1 MAKSASEKNKKII
14 LIVLFLAAVALGV
27 YNLFF
32 SGPPPRPKL
41 KADNSAN
48 QNSSSR
54 QQATSAPSAPR
65 AGNTV
70 QQRERDYQNML
81 ADRAPLD
88 LAVLA
93 SSPGSANISPRGNI
107 FAFYVPPPPPPP
119 KPIPPPPIA
128 LQMVQPPNAVS
139 GTPKTVTLTVV
150 GQGYPPDAVIIL
162 DGREKPTKRVND
174 TALSTEIAA
183 GEYSTPRNMNI
194 EVKSKSDPAKLFS
207 NTIPFIVQPAPEP
220 PFKYIGRI
228 GEQGLFEM
236 SGTKEIN
243 RKKRG
248 ETLQG
253 VWRIEAITDTAV
265 EVIHAQL
272 EIKKR
277 VPMQDK
283 GR

>member
-1 MAKSASEKNKKII
+1 MAKTASDKNKKII
-14 LIVLFLAAVALGV
+14 LAVLFVAAVALGV

-32 SGPPPRPKL
+32 SGPPPRPRL

-54 QQATSAPSAPR
+54 QQTPSAPTAPR
-65 AGNTV
+65 AGTSI
-70 QQRERDYQNML
+70 QQRELDYLNML

-93 SSPGSANISPRGNI
+93 SSPGSPAVGGRGNI
-107 FAFYVPPPPPPP
+107 FAFYVKPPEPPPPPPP
-119 KPIPPPPIA
+119 PPPIT
-128 LQMVQPPNAVS
+128 LQMVQPPNAVA
-139 GTPKTVTLTVV
+139 GTPKKVTLTVV
-150 GQGYPPDAVIIL
+150 GQSYPPDAVIIL
-162 DGREKPTKRVND
+162 EGRERPTTRLNN

-183 GEYSTPRNMNI
+183 NEYSSPRNMNI
-194 EVKSKSDPAKLFS
+194 EVKSKSDPVKFYS
-207 NTIPFIVQPAPEP
+207 NSIPFIVQPSPEP

-236 SGTKEIN
+236 SGTKEIM

-248 ETLQG
+248 DTLQG
-253 VWRIEAITDTAV
+253 VWRIEAITDAAT
-265 EVIHAQL
+265 EVIHAQF